1 MLSTAAASVTC
12 TASAATAA
20 VRAVCAAVFK
30 GFGYLL
36 ENFEGVL
43 AAVDLGISASA
54 INAHGNIGVA
64 AGIAKAVEGYGVV
77 GIGAAASVT
86 CAAITAVSVE

>member
-12 TASAATAA
+12 TASAGTAA
-20 VRAVCAAVFK
+20 VRAVCTAVFK

-54 INAHGNIGVA
+54 INAHGNIGKTTGVA
-64 AGIAKAVEGYGVV
+64 DTVNGYGVV
-77 GIGAAASVT
+77 V
-86 CAAITAVSVE
+86 